1 MLYTCIFIYTSFPSI
16 ITDLSPLRTL
26 LPTVPGIQYPGII
39 IAFFGSGA
47 HSLKVYNER
56 PPCNM
61 PGVAKNT
68 IGLSVFIDY
77 VSNF

>member
-1 MLYTCIFIYTSFPSI
+1 LF
-16 ITDLSPLRTL
+16 
-26 LPTVPGIQYPGII
+26 PTVPGMQYPGII